1 MGYVSDAKYQP
12 LPAII
17 LKGHWLE
24 QVGFETGTPLEVRVL
39 PDCLILTVKP
49 PPESEVIKALRK
61 ACKLPARKQRQIAEF
76 IEVIAGPQKR
86 TAKA

>member
-49 PPESEVIKALRK
+49 PPEPEVIQALRK

>member
-1 MGYVSDAKYQP
+1 VGYVSDAKYQP

-49 PPESEVIKALRK
+49 PPEPEVIKALRK